1 MARYFVI
8 YQKTGVRIEEC
19 PSMKDARELI
29 TELEREDKANNK
41 YTPNAYSI
49 EII

>member
-8 YQKTGVRIEEC
+8 RQETGARIDEAE
-19 PSMKDARELI
+19 SYRDARELI
-29 TELEREDKANNK
+29 AELEKEDKANNK